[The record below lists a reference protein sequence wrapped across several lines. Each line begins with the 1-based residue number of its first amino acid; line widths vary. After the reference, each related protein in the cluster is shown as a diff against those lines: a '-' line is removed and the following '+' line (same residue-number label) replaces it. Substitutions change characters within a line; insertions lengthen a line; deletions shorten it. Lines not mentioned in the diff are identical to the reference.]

1 MTTTTQ
7 PRPSMTFGL
16 ATVEVFGLPEFVK
29 IEVSS
34 FTFSSRS
41 GGFNYTTTDGA
52 GGFTRNFRN
61 FTQTM
66 NAEEAAAEEA
76 PKAKKAPAKKAA
88 AKKDEAE
95 AEPEA

>member
-1 MTTTTQ
+1 
-7 PRPSMTFGL
+7 MTFGL

-66 NAEEAAAEEA
+66 NAEEAAAEFARRGALHEA
-76 PKAKKAPAKKAA
+76 AFEAA
-88 AKKDEAE
+88 LARPQRMVFDNATGRYV
-95 AEPEA
+95 AA